1 MLLVLAICITILI
14 IVFILAIFL
23 IVMSLKQFEKGKIIK
38 GSLLTFAGVV
48 WAIIVVVIIIP
59 HMFSAGLILF
69 LINPQSYLVF
79 DEKIKSP
86 DGASWLALYHNYG
99 GFGDPDWHVFKVPI
113 DEIPEKLKIP
123 CGYNFNDSA
132 KSDFWKK
139 RMLMWNWSEGGNN
152 TSNPHIKMFNQ
163 KYLVFIR
170 GGYYHG
176 LYDIREDQTL
186 ITDESPWH
194 SFIYSDNKGTSKDI
208 GKKMEQ
214 WVRDNLHN
222 PIKEIIENNQ
232 EQTQSPV
239 NAR

>member
-1 MLLVLAICITILI
+1 MYHNSDNCRYFGNIPYI
-14 IVFILAIFL
+14 
-23 IVMSLKQFEKGKIIK
+23 
-38 GSLLTFAGVV
+38 V

-59 HMFSAGLILF
+59 HKFSAGLILF
-69 LINPQSYLVF
+69 LIHPQSYLVF

-152 TSNPHIKMFNQ
+152 TSNPHIKMFNR

-176 LYDIREDQTL
+176 LYDIKKNQTL
-186 ITDESPWH
+186 ITDTSPWH
-194 SFIYSDNKGTSKDI
+194 SLVYSMDKNSRGSNLDQI
-208 GKKMEQ
+208 DAKMDK
-214 WVRDNLHN
+214 WVEDTLHN
-222 PIKEIIENNQ
+222 PIKEIIEIDQTPNQ
-232 EQTQSPV
+232 LPDEIPSSDRFPT
-239 NAR
+239 RR